1 MDKRRIKTATTQ
13 ELLEE
18 LIATAIDA
26 NISKRTEEIGAA
38 VCVELKRRGI
48 IEDSFGLF
56 RKWRR

>member
-18 LIATAIDA
+18 LITTTIDA
-26 NISKRTEEIGAA
+26 NISKCAEEIGAA
-38 VCVELKRRGI
+38 ICVELKRRGI
-48 IEDSFGLF
+48 VEDSFGLF